1 MPRKCIDSER
11 GSAKIAYFY
20 EQMLLCHTLKQCYI
34 FVPRLSAFGI
44 LTMIRITVASYNNI
58 APDSAIS
65 VLVGPERETIGR
77 SEDNFLVL
85 PDPQNCVS
93 RAQAKVWSNGKHHQL
108 INISL
113 ANPILINDQ
122 EIIPEREYD
131 IHPGDQIRIGLYL
144 LIVVPVDSGELSSSS
159 DLPAPS
165 THQTRSITER
175 RTKQTP
181 ASASANSSKAKTT
194 IQPPQYL
201 LRKDG
206 LPGYIQDM
214 FPTSATTENQLPA
227 ASKITHTAHPKAEV
241 ESNPQTPLFTSPAL
255 ELPTSSN
262 ELMQAFLNGAGLPD
276 LKLSSGLTPELME
289 AMGQL
294 VATSVKGT
302 MDLISQRALVKREVN
317 AEVTMVVL
325 RKNNPLKFF
334 PDSQTVLTQMLR
346 KKMPGFMTPPEAMED
361 AFIDLRAHQLAV
373 IAGMKA
379 AMDAQLLKLHPSDI
393 SNKLHAPTLL
403 DHLNPAR
410 RKAAMWDHF
419 SEIFESLSHE
429 SKDAFQSLF
438 GKEFLAAYEN
448 EIERIKHN
456 AQVL

>member
-1 MPRKCIDSER
+1 
-11 GSAKIAYFY
+11 
-20 EQMLLCHTLKQCYI
+20 
-34 FVPRLSAFGI
+34 
-44 LTMIRITVASYNNI
+44 MIRITVVSYNNA
-58 APDSAIS
+58 APASAMSAIFGS
-65 VLVGPERETIGR
+65 EHGTIGR
-77 SEDNFLVL
+77 SEGNFLVL
-85 PDPQNCVS
+85 PDPKNCVS
-93 RAQAKVWSNGKHHQL
+93 RAQAKVWSDGTHHQL
-108 INISL
+108 INVSL

-144 LIVVPVDSGELSSSS
+144 LSVVPVDSGEFNPSST
-159 DLPAPS
+159 LPITAS
-165 THQTRSITER
+165 NQTRSTTER
-175 RTKQTP
+175 RTKSTP
-181 ASASANSSKAKTT
+181 ASANTSKAKTT

-214 FPTSATTENQLPA
+214 FPTTETTENRIQPVLQTTLVPIL
-227 ASKITHTAHPKAEV
+227 KV
-241 ESNPQTPLFTSPAL
+241 EETPIVQPPLFSSPAL
-255 ELPTSSN
+255 ELPTSGDD
-262 ELMQAFLNGAGLPD
+262 LLQAFLNGAGLHD

-289 AMGQL
+289 TMGKL

-346 KKMPGFMTPPEAMED
+346 KKMPGFMTPAEAMED
-361 AFIDLRAHQLAV
+361 AFIDLHAHHLAV

-379 AMDAQLLKLHPSDI
+379 AMDAQLKKLHPSDI
-393 SNKLHAPTLL
+393 SNALNAPTLL
-403 DHLNPAR
+403 DYLNPAR

-419 SEIFESLSHE
+419 SEIFETLSHE
-429 SKDAFQSLF
+429 SNDTFQALF

-456 AQVL
+456 AQAL